1 MKRICSFIMMDMS
14 TALYLLWF
22 HLHCCAAVRTH
33 YSTENVGQIT
43 VPGYLRKLFSFIVF
57 DSIYL

>member
-1 MKRICSFIMMDMS
+1 MMDMS